1 MSVPVTTEKVASLI
15 SRGFKQDL
23 EMESAVPDGRAR
35 QEQERVFFDI
45 ERETSTILKHIREDR
60 NRYAPWCFFLV
71 VGALV
76 WILAAATFGNGAIAF
91 FTPDGLIRFSL
102 NVPESV
108 LIAMLGGF
116 WVAIIG
122 LFRPV
127 MKYLFPDAGTKI
139 NLMEMIS
146 KAHDNRKN
154 GSL

>member
-1 MSVPVTTEKVASLI
+1 MSDELTAQAIAGLI
-15 SRGFKQDL
+15 SKGFEQDRA
-23 EMESAVPDGRAR
+23 MESPVPDGRAQ
-35 QEQERVFFDI
+35 QELERVFDI
-45 ERETSTILKHIREDR
+45 ERETSTILKQIREDR

-76 WILAAATFGNGAIAF
+76 WILAAATFGNATIAF
-91 FTPDGLIRFSL
+91 FTPDGLFRFGL
-102 NVPESV
+102 EVPESV

-139 NLMEMIS
+139 NLMEMIG

-154 GSL
+154 GSSS